1 LPPEWFSQSH
11 FIAKPH
17 YAHYSTITGGQAMPS
32 VLYSFVVMADMHV
45 AIDTFDSVSRVPMT
59 FFSTRQRCYTG
70 SPDHQNLA
78 RDIHAEF
85 GPLLGRKIIS
95 SKPSSKLRPPGMSG
109 KFTRR
114 DSAAT
119 SDGPTFKER
128 KNSYTDTDTSSEN
141 GLVDHKGDPIAVHAL
156 RVHDED
162 GIITARRDNSWG
174 GIMVNSEMTVQTEG
188 RLEAVRYHDRGFG
201 STSSRGGAGPGGGT
215 GSGNGNMG
223 LQTAVGTAKEE
234 DTFVEELMAVTR
246 AKFIPPK
253 PGY

>member
-1 LPPEWFSQSH
+1 
-11 FIAKPH
+11 
-17 YAHYSTITGGQAMPS
+17 
-32 VLYSFVVMADMHV
+32 
-45 AIDTFDSVSRVPMT
+45 
-59 FFSTRQRCYTG
+59 
-70 SPDHQNLA
+70 
-78 RDIHAEF
+78 
-85 GPLLGRKIIS
+85 
-95 SKPSSKLRPPGMSG
+95 MSG
-109 KFTRR
+109 KFKRR
-114 DSAAT
+114 DSTAP
-119 SDGPTFKER
+119 SEGPVFKER

-141 GLVDHKGDPIAVHAL
+141 GLFDHKGDPIAVRASQ
-156 RVHDED
+156 VHDED
-162 GIITARRDNSWG
+162 GMIARRDNSWG

-201 STSSRGGAGPGGGT
+201 STSSRGGTGPGGAGA